1 MMAPSQATTASPSG
15 ELDLMVLALWPKK
28 CPLRA
33 HTARL
38 MAVVFLCTLCVVL
51 GKSNLTFTA
60 KQGDLYGETCAGF
73 CSSFPQHFLGIL
85 GDAKCA
91 GRYSSEEN
99 PILEKQ
105 MRYSTCLLLR

>member
-28 CPLRA
+28 CALRA

-51 GKSNLTFTA
+51 GKSNRTFTA
-60 KQGDLYGETCAGF
+60 KQGVWRDLRR
-73 CSSFPQHFLGIL
+73 IL
-85 GDAKCA
+85 LQLSPALFGDPRGC
-91 GRYSSEEN
+91 
-99 PILEKQ
+99 
-105 MRYSTCLLLR
+105 